1 MFEKWYDLI
10 QQLYKEFKT
19 YDPFVLAENKGIDVL
34 YVPFGETPKGET
46 VRFKDETII
55 LLNEQLIEK
64 NERFFV
70 LAHELY
76 HAIEHEHLSAYYT
89 TQRNG
94 KGTLERE
101 ANIFSGQLMIK
112 MYEETYG
119 FPPETFKDLQHHYG
133 VSEELEDYLTR

>member
-10 QQLYKEFKT
+10 QELYKEFKT

-34 YVPFGETPKGET
+34 FVPFGETPKGET

-55 LLNEQLIEK
+55 LLNEQLMEE

-76 HAIEHEHLSAYYT
+76 HAIEHENLSAYYT

-112 MYEETYG
+112 MYEEIYG
-119 FPPETFKDLQHHYG
+119 FPPETFQDLQNQYG

>member
-1 MFEKWYDLI
+1 MIEKWYDLI
-10 QQLYKEFKT
+10 QQLYKEYKT
-19 YDPFVLAENKGIDVL
+19 YDPFILAQNKGIEVL

-46 VRFKDETII
+46 IRFKNETLI
-55 LLNEQLIEK
+55 LLNEELIEK
-64 NERFFV
+64 NERFYV

-76 HAIEHEHLSAYYT
+76 HAIEHVHLSAYYT

-112 MYEETYG
+112 MYEEHYG
-119 FPPETFKDLQHHYG
+119 FPPETFQDLQNQYG
-133 VSEELEDYLTR
+133 VSEELEDYLIR